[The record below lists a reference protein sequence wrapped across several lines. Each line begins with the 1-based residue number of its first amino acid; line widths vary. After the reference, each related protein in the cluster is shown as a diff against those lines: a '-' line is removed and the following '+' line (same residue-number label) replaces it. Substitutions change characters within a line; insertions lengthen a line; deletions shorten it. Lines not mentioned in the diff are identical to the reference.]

1 MAVYE
6 SQSASA
12 MYPFEHIDT
21 SLLSHDGSQ
30 NAQGT
35 RDTRVLSYSQ
45 KDQRMRTV
53 FLRRVHQ
60 TEFAFVALVAH

>member
-21 SLLSHDGSQ
+21 SLLSHDGGQ
-30 NAQGT
+30 NTQGIQ
-35 RDTRVLSYSQ
+35 DTQVLSYSQ
-45 KDQRMRTV
+45 KGQCMWTV
-53 FLRRVHQ
+53 CLMRVHQ
-60 TEFAFVALVAH
+60 TEFTFVVLVAH